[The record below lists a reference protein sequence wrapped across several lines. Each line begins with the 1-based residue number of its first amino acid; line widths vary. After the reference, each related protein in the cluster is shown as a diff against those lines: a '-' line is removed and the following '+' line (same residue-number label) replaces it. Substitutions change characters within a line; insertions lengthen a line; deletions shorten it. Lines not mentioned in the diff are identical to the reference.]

1 MVEPRRGSA
10 SKRQVRWA
18 KRVRRLGLA
27 WQNALEIARAGR
39 LTAPYG
45 APFEIV
51 HEERVYRLR
60 RYERVHDAGTAPVEP
75 LLLVPPLM
83 IASEVYDISPDVSA
97 VAYLARQGVDVWL
110 VDFGAPEREEGG
122 MSRTL
127 DDHVRAVSD
136 AIGRVRDATGHDVHL
151 AGYSQGGMFCY
162 QAAAF
167 RKSAGLASIIT
178 MGSPVDL
185 HRHLKIDEDIT
196 ERIVAGLRAAIAW
209 PLARIEGLPGMFT
222 STGFK
227 LLSARKEALQL
238 VDFVRN
244 LHDRSALE
252 KREAKRLFLG
262 GEGFVAWPGPA
273 FRKFVDDVIVGNR
286 MASGGIVI
294 DGVAISLADVTCP
307 ILYFV
312 GNRDEMGRPGS
323 VRGIRRAAPRASK
336 LYEVMLKAGH
346 FGLVVGSTALSVT
359 WPGVVA
365 WMRGEIPPTAV
376 DVRTHKP
383 VPEPAEHD
391 HDDDDDAESP
401 LDLAK
406 ELVEKTA
413 KAALDRVEEL
423 SEDLG
428 TYLDNAR
435 WQLPRLQR
443 LRNIDDDSRISLGKS
458 LADQAARIGDKTFFL
473 WRGRAFTYAEA
484 NGRVDAIVRGLLACN
499 IKVGTRVGVM
509 MKSRPSHLSVVAAVN
524 RLGAVA
530 VLLSPDTDDE
540 VLPRVLDLG
549 EVEVLIVDPE
559 TAARVRAVTS
569 IKVMVL
575 GGVGE
580 QGELPPGPRV
590 TDPNWPDVSPA
601 GEGRPKR
608 VIPPGVIDM
617 ETIDPDTITP
627 PAWYKPDAGRA
638 RDLAM
643 VFVTSGKHEPPRAV
657 RITNRRW
664 AFSAL
669 GAAAA
674 ATLTTRDTVYCC
686 LPLHHP
692 SGTLV
697 AAHSALIGGSRL
709 ALASRFAPETFW
721 DEVRRYGVSVVYYA
735 GEMCRR
741 LVDADPVLGEKNNPV
756 RLFAGS
762 GLRADVW
769 RQLIDRFGPVGVLEL
784 YASTEANTI
793 LANASGKKIGSV
805 GRPLPGSPDVAIAAY
820 NFTDHVL
827 VHDGKG
833 RLVRARLDEPG
844 MLVARLSHRAGADLA
859 HIDPKRLLRDAFE
872 PGDIWFVTG
881 DLMKVDTLGD
891 YWFVDRPAQMI
902 HTRNGPVASTRIED
916 GLYECQS
923 IALCV
928 AAPRPD
934 PDDASAQIPVAAIQL
949 HPGSSLDLAALARAV
964 QALPEY
970 ARPRTIRVVD
980 EIPLTDGFRPI
991 KMRAFDGAGST
1002 YRWDPRT
1009 QRYEASDKLTEDRS
1023 LISLHG

>member
-1 MVEPRRGSA
+1 M
-10 SKRQVRWA
+10 RWA

-45 APFEIV
+45 FPFEVI
-51 HEERVYRLR
+51 HEESVYKLR
-60 RYERVHDAGTAPVEP
+60 RYERTPEAGNAPIAAP

-97 VAYLARQGVDVWL
+97 VAYLSRQGADVWL

-127 DDHVRAVSD
+127 DDHVRAVSE
-136 AIGRVRDATGHDVHL
+136 AIDRVRTATGRDVHL

-162 QAAAF
+162 QTAAF

-185 HRHLKIDEDIT
+185 HRQLNIDENVT
-196 ERIVAGLRAAIAW
+196 ERLVAGVRAAIGW

-227 LLSARKEALQL
+227 ILSARKEAKAL

-244 LHDRSALE
+244 LHDRQALE

-262 GEGFVAWPGPA
+262 GDGFVAWPGPA
-273 FRKFVDDVIVGNR
+273 FRKFVDEVIVGNR
-286 MASGGIVI
+286 MASGGFVI
-294 DGVAISLADVTCP
+294 DGHTVTLADLTCP

-323 VRGIRRAAPRASK
+323 VRGIKRAAPRVTNMH
-336 LYEVMLKAGH
+336 EVMLKAGH
-346 FGLVVGSTALSVT
+346 FGLVVGSTALTVT
-359 WPGVVA
+359 WPGVIS
-365 WMRGEIPPTAV
+365 WMRGELPPTAV
-376 DVRTHKP
+376 DVRVDKLP
-383 VPEPAEHD
+383 DVAPDEEAEAD
-391 HDDDDDAESP
+391 DEHDDDSP
-401 LDLAK
+401 LELAR
-406 ELVEKTA
+406 ELVEKTVS
-413 KAALDRVEEL
+413 AALERVEEL
-423 SEDLG
+423 GEDLG
-428 TYLDNAR
+428 AYLDNAR
-435 WQLPRLQR
+435 WQLPRLNK
-443 LRNIDDDSRISLGKS
+443 LRNLGDDTVISLGKTLS
-458 LADQAARIGDKTFFL
+458 DQAEKIGDKTFFL
-473 WRGRAFTYAEA
+473 WRGRAFTYAET
-484 NGRVDAIVRGLLACN
+484 NRRVDAIVRGLLACG
-499 IKVGTRVGVM
+499 IKSGTRVGVM
-509 MKSRPSHLSVVAAVN
+509 MKSRPSHLALTAACS
-524 RLGAVA
+524 RLGAVS
-530 VLLSPDTDDE
+530 VMLSPETIDS
-540 VLPRVLDLG
+540 VLPRALDLG

-580 QGELPPGPRV
+580 QGELPPGM
-590 TDPNWPDVSPA
+590 
-601 GEGRPKR
+601 ERPKR
-608 VIPPGVIDM
+608 EIPPGVIDM
-617 ETIDPDTITP
+617 ETIDPESVTP
-627 PAWYKPDAGRA
+627 PAWYKPDGGRA

-643 VFVTSGKHEPPRAV
+643 IFVTSGKHEPLRAT

-697 AAHSALIGGSRL
+697 VSGSALAGGARL
-709 ALASRFAPETFW
+709 ALASRFEPTTFW

-735 GEMCRR
+735 GEMCRQ

-762 GLRADVW
+762 GLRPDVW
-769 RQLIDRFGPVGVLEL
+769 RQIVARFGPVGVLEL
-784 YASTEANTI
+784 YASTEASAVI
-793 LANASGKKIGSV
+793 ANASGKKVGAL
-805 GRPLPGSPDVAIAAY
+805 GRPLPGSPEIAVAAFDFA
-820 NFTDHVL
+820 TKDL
-827 VHDGKG
+827 VHDSTG

-844 MLVARLSHRAGADLA
+844 MLVAKLARAGADIA
-859 HIDPKRLLRDAFE
+859 HIDPRRLLRDAFE
-872 PGDIWFVTG
+872 PGDTWFITN
-881 DLMKVDTLGD
+881 DLAKVDAIGD
-891 YWFVDRPAQMI
+891 YWFVDKPNHMI
-902 HTRNGPVASTRIED
+902 VTRLGPVASTRIED
-916 GLYECQS
+916 GLYDCS
-923 IALCV
+923 DIALCV
-928 AAPRPD
+928 ATGRPD
-934 PDDASAQIPVAAIQL
+934 PEDAKAQIPIAAIQL
-949 HPGSSLDLAALARAV
+949 HDPNALDLDVLARAV

-970 ARPRTIRVVD
+970 ARPRELRVID
-980 EIPLTDGFRPI
+980 EVPLTDGYRPI
-991 KMRAFDGAGST
+991 KSKAFEMPARAT
-1002 YRWDPRT
+1002 YQWNALT
-1009 QRYEASDKLTEDRS
+1009 QRYEPLARAAAA
-1023 LISLHG
+1023 G